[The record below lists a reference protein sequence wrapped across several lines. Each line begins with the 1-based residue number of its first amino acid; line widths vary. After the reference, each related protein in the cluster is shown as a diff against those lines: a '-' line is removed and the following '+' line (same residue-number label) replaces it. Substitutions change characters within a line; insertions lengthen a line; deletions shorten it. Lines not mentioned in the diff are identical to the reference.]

1 MGDKSTYYKTWTDGD
16 GIERVQEVILPSD
29 ADWAAKY
36 AKRGFSTVPPQD
48 MPTPEEEP
56 SDGLEE
62 MTVAELKDVA
72 ADEAIPVEGRKVD
85 IIEAIRGARAREE
98 AAAAT
103 RN

>member
-16 GIERVQEVILPSD
+16 GIERVQEIILPSD

-48 MPTPEEEP
+48 FAPEEPEP
-56 SDGLEE
+56 DDGLDDL
-62 MTVAELKDVA
+62 TVAELKDLA
-72 ADEAIPVEGRKVD
+72 ADEAIPVEGRKAD